1 MDRIA
6 RLETLARI
14 GFAARG
20 ILYLLI
26 GYAAIATGRAKGS
39 TQVISDI
46 DADGAGQWLLIL
58 MGLGFLGYGLWRL
71 FEAATDSEGNGDDA
85 KGWAVRSGGLVSG
98 LIHLGLCITALR
110 LAFGNGGDPGN
121 NAAAAARWTLQ
132 LPGGSWLLIAAALV
146 LLLTGL
152 FQLVEAARLKFLKY
166 IDADACRHAWVRWSG
181 RIGHVARGVAF
192 VVIAW
197 LLWRAAM
204 SEDVSRVGD
213 WGAAIDAVPSAVRG
227 LLAAGLGL
235 FGLFSFVQA
244 RYRRINDPAVLDRL
258 RSRL

>member
-1 MDRIA
+1 MGQVT

-26 GYAAIATGRAKGS
+26 GYAALVTDRAKGS

-46 DADGAGQWLLIL
+46 DADGPGQWLLVL

-85 KGWAVRSGGLVSG
+85 KGWAVRTGGLVSG
-98 LIHLGLCITALR
+98 LIHLGLCATALR
-110 LAFGNGGDPGN
+110 LAFGNGEAGN
-121 NAAAAARWTLQ
+121 NAAAAARWTLD
-132 LPGGSWLLIAAALV
+132 LPGGNWLLIAAALA

-152 FQLVEAARLKFLKY
+152 FQLVEAVRLKFLKY
-166 IDADACRHAWVRWSG
+166 IDAEACRHAWVRWSG
-181 RIGHVARGVAF
+181 RIGHVARGIAF
-192 VVIAW
+192 IVIAW

-213 WGAAIDAVPSAVRG
+213 WGAAIEAVPSGVRG
-227 LLAAGLGL
+227 LLAGGLAL

-244 RYRRINDPAVLDRL
+244 RYRRINDPRVLERLKAVAR
-258 RSRL
+258 